1 MRFLLVDNFDSFTY
15 NIVHYLEQC
24 GVTVD
29 VVTNL
34 DVDPSSPNEYDAL
47 VLSPGPGLPPQAGK
61 LMEVVARSFVQNI
74 PVLGV
79 CLGMQALAIHTGD
92 SVYNQEIVKHGL
104 AEEIQLVKKDSLF
117 YAQIPQTFEVGLYHS
132 WAVRL
137 KEESPFTPTAFSE
150 TGVLMSMEIPE
161 KKIYAVQFHPES
173 ILTPHGLKMI
183 ENFVEIV
190 KSDSFAGQ

>member
-24 GVTVD
+24 DVTVD
-29 VVTNL
+29 VFTNL
-34 DVDPSSPNEYDAL
+34 EVDISSFANYQAL

-61 LMEVVARSFVQNI
+61 LMEAVAEAFRKNI

-79 CLGMQALAIHTGD
+79 CLGMQALAIHAGD

-104 AEEIQLVKKDSLF
+104 AEEMRLIRKDSRF
-117 YAQIPQTFEVGLYHS
+117 YQGIPEVTEVGLYHS
-132 WAVRL
+132 WAVHL
-137 KEESPFTPTAFSE
+137 NEDSPYTPTAFSANN
-150 TGVLMSMEIPE
+150 VLMSMEIPE

-173 ILTPHGLKMI
+173 ILTPAGLKMI
-183 ENFVEIV
+183 QNFVEIV
-190 KSDSFAGQ
+190 KV

>member
-24 GVTVD
+24 EVTVD
-29 VVTNL
+29 VFTNL
-34 DVDPSSPNEYDAL
+34 DVDISSLDNYRAI

-61 LMEVVARSFVQNI
+61 LMEAVSEAFHRNI

-79 CLGMQALAIHTGD
+79 CLGMQALAIHAGD
-92 SVYNQEIVKHGL
+92 SLYNQEIVKHGL
-104 AEEIQLVKKDSLF
+104 AEEIRVLRTDSLF
-117 YAQIPQTFEVGLYHS
+117 YQGIPEITEVGLYHS

-137 KEESPFTPTAFSE
+137 NENSLYTPTAVSE
-150 TGVLMSMEIPE
+150 SGVLMSMEIPE

-173 ILTPHGLKMI
+173 ILTPKGLQMI
-183 ENFVEIV
+183 QNFVELV
-190 KSDSFAGQ
+190 KG

>member
-24 GVTVD
+24 DVVVD
-29 VVTNL
+29 VRTNL
-34 DVDPSSPNEYDAL
+34 DVDLSTLVNYDAV

-61 LMEVVARSFVQNI
+61 LMEVVAEAFGKSV

-79 CLGMQALAIHTGD
+79 CLGMQALAIYTGD
-92 SVYNQEIVKHGL
+92 SLYNQEIVKHGL
-104 AEEIQLVKKDSLF
+104 SEEVRLVEKDSLF
-117 YAQIPQTFEVGLYHS
+117 YTGIPEIFEVGLYHS
-132 WAVRL
+132 WAVKL
-137 KEESPFTPTAFSE
+137 NGNSPFIPTAYSE
-150 TGVLMSMEIPE
+150 SEVLMSMEMPS

-173 ILTPHGLKMI
+173 ILTPSGLKMI

-190 KSDSFAGQ
+190 QRK

>member
-24 GVTVD
+24 DVTVE
-29 VVTNL
+29 VFTNL
-34 DVDPSSPNEYDAL
+34 DVTVSSVSNYQAL

-61 LMEVVARSFVQNI
+61 LMETIAEAFQRNI

-79 CLGMQALAIHTGD
+79 CLGMQALAIHAGD
-92 SVYNQEIVKHGL
+92 SLYNQEIVKHGL
-104 AEEIQLVKKDSLF
+104 TEEIRLTRTDSLF
-117 YAQIPQTFEVGLYHS
+117 YQGIPEVTEVGLYHS

-137 KEESPFTPTAFSE
+137 NEHSPYTPTAFSE
-150 TGVLMSMEIPE
+150 NGVLMSMEIPE

-173 ILTPHGLKMI
+173 ILTPEGLKMI
-183 ENFVEIV
+183 RNFVEIV
-190 KSDSFAGQ
+190 KE

>member
-24 GVTVD
+24 EVNVD

-34 DVDPSSPNEYDAL
+34 EVDCSSLGNYQAV

-61 LMEVVARSFVQNI
+61 LMEVVARSFAQNI

-79 CLGMQALAIHTGD
+79 CLGMQALAIHAGD
-92 SVYNQEIVKHGL
+92 TVYNQEIVKHGL
-104 AEEIQLVKKDSLF
+104 AEEIHLTKTDSLF
-117 YAQIPQTFEVGLYHS
+117 YEGIPDRFEVGLYHS

-137 KEESPFTPTAFSE
+137 EEDSPFTPTAFSE
-150 TGVLMSMEIPE
+150 SNVLMSMEIPG

-173 ILTPHGLKMI
+173 ILTPNGLQMI
-183 ENFVEIV
+183 RNFVELV
-190 KSDSFAGQ
+190 KV

>member
-24 GVTVD
+24 DVLVD

-34 DVDPSSPNEYDAL
+34 EVDCSVLEAYQAV

-61 LMEVVARSFVQNI
+61 LMKVVAEAFDKNI

-79 CLGMQALAIHTGD
+79 CLGMQALAIHAGD

-104 AEEIQLVKKDSLF
+104 AEEIYLVENDSLF
-117 YAQIPQTFEVGLYHS
+117 YTGIPERFEVGLYHS

-137 KEESPFTPTAFSE
+137 ENGSPFIATAYSE
-150 TGVLMSMEIPE
+150 SDVLMSMELPE
-161 KKIYAVQFHPES
+161 KKVYAVQFHPES
-173 ILTPHGLKMI
+173 ILTPNGLQMI
-183 ENFVEIV
+183 RNFTEIV
-190 KSDSFAGQ
+190 KA

>member
-24 GVTVD
+24 GVNVD

-34 DVDPSSPNEYDAL
+34 EVDCSSLADYQAV

-61 LMEVVARSFVQNI
+61 LMEVVARSFAQNI

-79 CLGMQALAIHTGD
+79 CLGMQALAIHAGD
-92 SVYNQEIVKHGL
+92 TVYNQEIVKHGL
-104 AEEIQLVKKDSLF
+104 AEEIQLTKEGSLF
-117 YAQIPQTFEVGLYHS
+117 YEGIPDRFEVGLYHS

-137 KEESPFTPTAFSE
+137 EEDSPFTPTAFSE
-150 TGVLMSMEIPE
+150 SEVLMSMEIPG
-161 KKIYAVQFHPES
+161 KNIYAVQFHPES
-173 ILTPHGLKMI
+173 ILTPNGLQMI
-183 ENFVEIV
+183 RNFVGIV
-190 KSDSFAGQ
+190 QG

>member
-24 GVTVD
+24 GVNVD

-34 DVDPSSPNEYDAL
+34 EVDCSSLGDYQAV

-61 LMEVVARSFVQNI
+61 LMEVVARSFAQNI

-79 CLGMQALAIHTGD
+79 CLGMQALAIHAGD
-92 SVYNQEIVKHGL
+92 TVYNQEIVKHGL
-104 AEEIQLVKKDSLF
+104 AEEIQLTKEGSLF
-117 YAQIPQTFEVGLYHS
+117 YEGIPNRFEVGLYHS

-137 KEESPFTPTAFSE
+137 EEDSPFTPTAFSE
-150 TGVLMSMEIPE
+150 SEILMSMEIPE
-161 KKIYAVQFHPES
+161 KNIYAVQFHPES
-173 ILTPHGLKMI
+173 ILTPNGLQMI
-183 ENFVEIV
+183 RNFVGIV
-190 KSDSFAGQ
+190 QR

>member
-24 GVTVD
+24 DVLVD

-34 DVDPSSPNEYDAL
+34 EVDCSMLKAYHAV

-61 LMEVVARSFVQNI
+61 LMEVIAEAFDQSI

-79 CLGMQALAIHTGD
+79 CLGMQALAIHAGD

-104 AEEIQLVKKDSLF
+104 AEEIHLVKNDSLF
-117 YAQIPQTFEVGLYHS
+117 YTGIPERFEVGLYHS

-137 KEESPFTPTAFSE
+137 ENGSPFIATAYSE
-150 TGVLMSMEIPE
+150 SAVLMSMELPE

-173 ILTPHGLKMI
+173 ILTPEGLKMI
-183 ENFVEIV
+183 QNFIEIV
-190 KSDSFAGQ
+190 RN

>member
-24 GVTVD
+24 EVTVD
-29 VVTNL
+29 VCTNR
-34 DVDPSSPNEYDAL
+34 DVDGAALENYDAV
-47 VLSPGPGLPPQAGK
+47 VLSPGPGLPPEAGK
-61 LMEVVARSFVQNI
+61 LMEVVGLAFEKNV

-79 CLGMQALAIHTGD
+79 CLGMQALAIHAGD

-104 AEEIQLVKKDSLF
+104 SEEIIRVTDDSLF
-117 YAQIPQTFEVGLYHS
+117 YAGIRERFEVGLYHS

-137 KEESPFTPTAFSE
+137 REDSPFIATAYSE
-150 TGVLMSMEIPE
+150 SEVLMSMELPE

-173 ILTPHGLKMI
+173 ILTPEGLKMI
-183 ENFVEIV
+183 RNFVELV
-190 KSDSFAGQ
+190 KKD

>member
-24 GVTVD
+24 EVRVD

-34 DVDPSSPNEYDAL
+34 EVDCSLLGNYNAV

-61 LMEVVARSFVQNI
+61 LMEVVAETFRMNI

-79 CLGMQALAIHTGD
+79 CLGMQALAIHAGD
-92 SVYNQEIVKHGL
+92 TVYNQEIVKHGL
-104 AEEIQLVKKDSLF
+104 AEEIRLVKRDSLF
-117 YAQIPQTFEVGLYHS
+117 YAAIPERFEVGLYHS
-132 WAVRL
+132 WAVKL
-137 KEESPFTPTAFSE
+137 HEKSPFIPTAFSE
-150 TGVLMSMEIPE
+150 NNVLMSMEIPE

-173 ILTPHGLKMI
+173 ILTPAGLKMI
-183 ENFVEIV
+183 KNFVEIV
-190 KSDSFAGQ
+190 TGN

>member
-24 GVTVD
+24 EVNVD
-29 VVTNL
+29 VVTNQE
-34 DVDPSSPNEYDAL
+34 VDCSSLGDYQAV

-61 LMEVVARSFVQNI
+61 LMEVVARSFAQNI

-79 CLGMQALAIHTGD
+79 CLGMQALAIHAGD
-92 SVYNQEIVKHGL
+92 TVYNQEIVKHGL
-104 AEEIQLVKKDSLF
+104 AEEIQLTKEGSLF
-117 YAQIPQTFEVGLYHS
+117 YEGIPNRFEVGLYHS

-137 KEESPFTPTAFSE
+137 EEDSPFTPTAVSE
-150 TGVLMSMEIPE
+150 SDVLMSIEIPG

-173 ILTPHGLKMI
+173 ILTPNGLQMI
-183 ENFVEIV
+183 RNFVEIV
-190 KSDSFAGQ
+190 KK

>member
-24 GVTVD
+24 AVEVD

-34 DVDPSSPNEYDAL
+34 AVNPFVLADYQAV
-47 VLSPGPGLPPQAGK
+47 VLSPGPGLPLQAGK
-61 LMEVVARSFVQNI
+61 LMEVVAEAFKKNI

-92 SVYNQEIVKHGL
+92 SLYNQEIVKHGL
-104 AEEIQLVKKDSLF
+104 SEEVKLVEKDSLF
-117 YAQIPQTFEVGLYHS
+117 YSEIPEVFEVGLYHS
-132 WAVRL
+132 WAVKL
-137 KEESPFTPTAFSE
+137 AANSPFIPTAYSE
-150 TGVLMSMEIPE
+150 SEVLMSMEIPG

-173 ILTPHGLKMI
+173 ILTPAGLQMI
-183 ENFVEIV
+183 RNFVGIV
-190 KSDSFAGQ
+190 KGN

>member
-24 GVTVD
+24 DVLVD

-34 DVDPSSPNEYDAL
+34 EVDCSTLKAYHAV

-61 LMEVVARSFVQNI
+61 LMEVVAEAFDQNI

-79 CLGMQALAIHTGD
+79 CLGMQALAIHAGD

-104 AEEIQLVKKDSLF
+104 AEEIHLVKNDSLF
-117 YAQIPQTFEVGLYHS
+117 YTGIPERFEVGLYHS

-137 KEESPFTPTAFSE
+137 ENSSPFIATAYSE
-150 TGVLMSMEIPE
+150 SAVLMSMELPE

-173 ILTPHGLKMI
+173 ILTPEGLKMI
-183 ENFVEIV
+183 QNFVEIV
-190 KSDSFAGQ
+190 RN

>member
-24 GVTVD
+24 GVEVD

-34 DVDPSSPNEYDAL
+34 EVDCTSLEDYHAV

-61 LMEVVARSFVQNI
+61 LMEVVAKALDQRI

-92 SVYNQEIVKHGL
+92 EVYNQEIVKHGL
-104 AEEIQLVKKDSLF
+104 AEEIRLTTTDSLF
-117 YAQIPQTFEVGLYHS
+117 YEGIPERFEVGLYHS

-137 KEESPFTPTAFSE
+137 EESSPFTPTAFSE
-150 TGVLMSMEIPE
+150 SGVLMSIEIPE

-173 ILTPHGLKMI
+173 ILTPEGLKMI
-183 ENFVEIV
+183 ENFVKIV
-190 KSDSFAGQ
+190 TVGTF

>member
-24 GVTVD
+24 D
-29 VVTNL
+29 VAVEVCTNL
-34 DVDPSSPNEYDAL
+34 DVDLSALINYDAV

-61 LMEVVARSFVQNI
+61 LMEVVTEAVRKNI

-92 SVYNQEIVKHGL
+92 SLYNQEMVKHGL
-104 AEEIQLVKKDSLF
+104 SEEIRLVVKDSLF
-117 YAQIPQTFEVGLYHS
+117 YTGIPEVVEVGLYHS
-132 WAVRL
+132 WAVKL
-137 KEESPFTPTAFSE
+137 KENSPFIPTAYSE
-150 TGVLMSMEIPE
+150 SEVLMSMEIPA

-173 ILTPHGLKMI
+173 ILTPQGLMMI
-183 ENFVEIV
+183 GNFVEIV
-190 KSDSFAGQ
+190 QGT